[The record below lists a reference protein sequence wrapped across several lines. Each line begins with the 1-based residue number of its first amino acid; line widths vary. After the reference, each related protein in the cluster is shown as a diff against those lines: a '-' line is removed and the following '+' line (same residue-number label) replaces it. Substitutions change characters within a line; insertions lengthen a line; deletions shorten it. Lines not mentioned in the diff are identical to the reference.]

1 MVVWAKPVSGGKK
14 TGRNPTD
21 RGKSGT
27 KKSLAVEATGG
38 PLGVVIAGANIPD
51 VQLLEE
57 TLGAIVV
64 DRPEVTPDK
73 PQHLCLDKGYDQPLG
88 HEVVERTDYTS
99 HIRPRGEKEEDRPPK
114 DQRHPARRWLVERTL
129 AWLQKGRGILIRYDK
144 KAQNY
149 WGLIQLACAL
159 LWFRRLDRLCVLR

>member
-1 MVVWAKPVSGGKK
+1 MVVWAKPVSGEK
-14 TGRNPTD
+14 TGPNPTD

-64 DRPEVTPDK
+64 DLK
-73 PQHLCLDKGYDQPLG
+73 LPQTNRNIYVWIKAMINPWDMRWLNEPIIPGISDPAGRKKK
-88 HEVVERTDYTS
+88 TA
-99 HIRPRGEKEEDRPPK
+99 RPRTNAIPP
-114 DQRHPARRWLVERTL
+114 DAGSLNAPWLGYKRV
-129 AWLQKGRGILIRYDK
+129 AGS
-144 KAQNY
+144 
-149 WGLIQLACAL
+149 
-159 LWFRRLDRLCVLR
+159 